1 MTFDK
6 VQDLEKRKKGEI
18 KMDKKIVKQDE
29 ECTNFSIISPIGNI
43 SVDMKDFEQ
52 AKKEAYKQLN
62 PPKLSF
68 ISKKIN
74 NFLGAEAQTD
84 FNYYHSKIGSLM
96 KLHIDHKFSDY
107 HLVKEFLLEHKIE
120 VPGSY
125 SNVSIS
131 NSETQRYLQNGV
143 RFYEN
148 EHEKVVVICSVDEY
162 DNDEKIT
169 IMSAVKGRGLELLEE
184 LETSFY
190 TTGALKNAFFD
201 MEFNFINRSDTVEH
215 LIAWNDEVKDQLDKD
230 VLQFLKVMPIL
241 RQKGL
246 PNSRGIILSGPPGTG
261 KTMIA
266 KSLAAQAKVTTI
278 LISAEMIKGKNEVK
292 RIFRLGRK
300 LAPTLI
306 IIEDID
312 TAGTVS
318 RKFTDHPILGEYLQ
332 ALDGMETNDGMIILA
347 TTNHTE
353 NIDPAISDRP
363 GRFDRIIDI
372 PLPTK
377 EQRSKIVK
385 NILAKMPTEIIDDS
399 VISELARKSDGLSG
413 AWIRE
418 AVQSAFIEAIYQG
431 KQTLDSINL
440 KNGFKDVLKRR
451 GMAYQSTPNLSLT
464 IENKNAE
471 VYTM

>member
-1 MTFDK
+1 M
-6 VQDLEKRKKGEI
+6 
-18 KMDKKIVKQDE
+18 
-29 ECTNFSIISPIGNI
+29 
-43 SVDMKDFEQ
+43 
-52 AKKEAYKQLN
+52 
-62 PPKLSF
+62 
-68 ISKKIN
+68 
-74 NFLGAEAQTD
+74 
-84 FNYYHSKIGSLM
+84 
-96 KLHIDHKFSDY
+96 
-107 HLVKEFLLEHKIE
+107 LEHKIE

-169 IMSAVKGRGLELLEE
+169 IMSSVKGRGLELLEE

-278 LISAEMIKGKNEVK
+278 LISAEMIKGKMK
-292 RIFRLGRK
+292 SK
-300 LAPTLI
+300 
-306 IIEDID
+306 
-312 TAGTVS
+312 
-318 RKFTDHPILGEYLQ
+318 EY
-332 ALDGMETNDGMIILA
+332 
-347 TTNHTE
+347 
-353 NIDPAISDRP
+353 SD
-363 GRFDRIIDI
+363 
-372 PLPTK
+372 
-377 EQRSKIVK
+377 
-385 NILAKMPTEIIDDS
+385 
-399 VISELARKSDGLSG
+399 
-413 AWIRE
+413 
-418 AVQSAFIEAIYQG
+418 
-431 KQTLDSINL
+431 
-440 KNGFKDVLKRR
+440 
-451 GMAYQSTPNLSLT
+451 
-464 IENKNAE
+464 
-471 VYTM
+471 

>member
-1 MTFDK
+1 
-6 VQDLEKRKKGEI
+6 
-18 KMDKKIVKQDE
+18 MDKKIVKQDE
-29 ECTNFSIISPIGNI
+29 ECTNFSIISPIGKI

-84 FNYYHSKIGSLM
+84 FNYFHSKIGSLM
-96 KLHIDHKFSDY
+96 KLHIDYKFSDY

-278 LISAEMIKGKNEVK
+278 LISAEMIKGK
-292 RIFRLGRK
+292 
-300 LAPTLI
+300 
-306 IIEDID
+306 
-312 TAGTVS
+312 
-318 RKFTDHPILGEYLQ
+318 
-332 ALDGMETNDGMIILA
+332 M
-347 TTNHTE
+347 
-353 NIDPAISDRP
+353 
-363 GRFDRIIDI
+363 
-372 PLPTK
+372 
-377 EQRSKIVK
+377 RSK
-385 NILAKMPTEIIDDS
+385 EY
-399 VISELARKSDGLSG
+399 SD
-413 AWIRE
+413 
-418 AVQSAFIEAIYQG
+418 
-431 KQTLDSINL
+431 
-440 KNGFKDVLKRR
+440 
-451 GMAYQSTPNLSLT
+451 
-464 IENKNAE
+464 
-471 VYTM
+471 

>member
-1 MTFDK
+1 IMTFDK

-18 KMDKKIVKQDE
+18 KMDKEIVKQNE

-96 KLHIDHKFSDY
+96 KLHIDYKFSDY
-107 HLVKEFLLEHKIE
+107 HLLKEFLLEHKIE

-190 TTGALKNAFFD
+190 TTG
-201 MEFNFINRSDTVEH
+201 
-215 LIAWNDEVKDQLDKD
+215 
-230 VLQFLKVMPIL
+230 
-241 RQKGL
+241 
-246 PNSRGIILSGPPGTG
+246 
-261 KTMIA
+261 
-266 KSLAAQAKVTTI
+266 
-278 LISAEMIKGKNEVK
+278 
-292 RIFRLGRK
+292 
-300 LAPTLI
+300 
-306 IIEDID
+306 
-312 TAGTVS
+312 
-318 RKFTDHPILGEYLQ
+318 
-332 ALDGMETNDGMIILA
+332 
-347 TTNHTE
+347 
-353 NIDPAISDRP
+353 
-363 GRFDRIIDI
+363 
-372 PLPTK
+372 
-377 EQRSKIVK
+377 
-385 NILAKMPTEIIDDS
+385 
-399 VISELARKSDGLSG
+399 
-413 AWIRE
+413 
-418 AVQSAFIEAIYQG
+418 
-431 KQTLDSINL
+431 
-440 KNGFKDVLKRR
+440 
-451 GMAYQSTPNLSLT
+451 
-464 IENKNAE
+464 
-471 VYTM
+471 